1 MPLADDALAGAP
13 DPPADTYAVLVVD
26 DEDSVRSLF
35 ATVLRRNGFEAV
47 EAGSGRE
54 ALELIASR
62 RISAVLLDSRMPQM
76 DGVEVL
82 RTLRNRPAT
91 RTLPVIVVT
100 GEGDVDHRVR
110 ALEAGADDYL
120 AKPVS
125 TAELV
130 ARVRAQL
137 RGQAEWTR
145 LLEERMHE
153 RTTTLS
159 ELGRLRPGADLDATA
174 RRIVERLSHT
184 PQLDGVTLILFSGDG
199 ISVPVAAQGT
209 FAGRLESGRA
219 LPAGLSRHLRDRAG
233 EGPWVERPEH
243 RALPDDKQLEL
254 LGDTSTTA
262 FAPLL
267 AQDQLLGVLGI
278 SDTTSEGGA
287 SRMLALAIDVA
298 AVAAMLLMPQREAWG
313 ASANTREQ
321 VMGVVD
327 RHAFHPVFQPVRRL
341 DDLRA
346 VSVEALTR
354 FDDGAS
360 PQTRFLE
367 AAQAGCGD
375 ELERATLESAI
386 TEARALP
393 PEIGLSLNVSPR
405 LLVADGDLPDLLHG
419 AGRQVTVELTEHDRI
434 DDYASVRAA
443 ITSLG
448 DPVRL
453 SVDDAGAGYASL
465 THVLALAPHFVKL
478 DRTWVRRIGDDPAR
492 QALVAGLVHFA
503 AMTGCS
509 LVAEGIESVTE
520 LEVLQELGVGFG
532 QGYLLGRPAPEPEL
546 AIPSI

>member
-1 MPLADDALAGAP
+1 MTVADETLAGTATK
-13 DPPADTYAVLVVD
+13 PPSAHAILVVD
-26 DEDSVRSLF
+26 DDDSVRSLF
-35 ATVLRRNGFEAV
+35 ATVLRRNGFDV
-47 EAGSGRE
+47 IEAGSGRQ

-62 RISAVLLDSRMPQM
+62 RISAVLLDSRMPEM

-82 RTLRNRPAT
+82 RTLRSRPSS

-100 GEGDVDHRVR
+100 GEGDVDQRVR
-110 ALEAGADDYL
+110 ALEAGADDFL

-153 RTTTLS
+153 RTTTLA
-159 ELGRLRPGADLDATA
+159 ELGRLRPGEGLEATA
-174 RRIVERLSHT
+174 RRIVERLAHT
-184 PQLDGVTLILFSGDG
+184 PPLDGVTLILFSADG
-199 ISVPVAAQGT
+199 ISVPVAAQGA
-209 FAGRLESGRA
+209 FASRLTVGRA
-219 LPAGLSRHLRDRAG
+219 LPAGLSRHLSDRAD

-243 RALPDDKQLEL
+243 RALPDDKHLEL

-278 SDTTSEGGA
+278 SDTTSQGGA
-287 SRMLALAIDVA
+287 SRMLALAIDAA
-298 AVAAMLLMPQREAWG
+298 AVAAMLLLPQRDAWG
-313 ASANTREQ
+313 SSAGTRKQIGAVIDE
-321 VMGVVD
+321 G
-327 RHAFHPVFQPVRRL
+327 AFHPVFQPLREL
-341 DDLRA
+341 DGLRA
-346 VSVEALTR
+346 VGVEALTR

-367 AAQAGCGD
+367 AAQAGCGGA
-375 ELERATLESAI
+375 LEHATLEAAI
-386 TEARALP
+386 AAARSFP
-393 PEIGLSLNVSPR
+393 PDLELSLNVSPR
-405 LLVADGDLPDLLHG
+405 SLTHDTDLPRLLAD
-419 AGRQVTVELTEHDRI
+419 AGRPVTIELTEHDRI

-465 THVLALAPHFVKL
+465 THVLALTPDFVKL

-503 AMTGCS
+503 AMTSCA
-509 LVAEGIESVTE
+509 LVAEGIETPAE
-520 LEVLQELGVGFG
+520 LKVLQELGVTHG
-532 QGYLLGRPAPEPEL
+532 QGYLLGRPAAEPL
-546 AIPSI
+546 LGVPSI

>member
-1 MPLADDALAGAP
+1 MTAADEHLAGAP
-13 DPPADTYAVLVVD
+13 PSPPAAHAVLVVD

-47 EAGSGRE
+47 QASSGRQ

-62 RISAVLLDSRMPQM
+62 RISAVLLDSRMPHM
-76 DGVEVL
+76 DGVETL
-82 RTLRNRPAT
+82 RTLRSRPST

-100 GEGDVDHRVR
+100 GEGDVDQRVR

-145 LLEERMHE
+145 LLEERMRE
-153 RTTTLS
+153 RTTTLA
-159 ELGRLRPGADLDATA
+159 ELGRLHPGESLESTA
-174 RRIVERLSHT
+174 RRIVERLSHI
-184 PQLDGVTLILFSGDG
+184 PQLDGVTLILFSADG
-199 ISVPVAAQGT
+199 ISVPVAAQGA
-209 FAGRLESGRA
+209 FAVGLEAGRA
-219 LPAGLSRHLRDRAG
+219 LPAGLARHLRDRAG

-243 RALPDDKQLEL
+243 RALPDDKHLEL
-254 LGDTSTTA
+254 LGETSTTA

-278 SDTTSEGGA
+278 SDTTTEGA
-287 SRMLALAIDVA
+287 SRMLALAIDAA
-298 AVAAMLLMPQREAWG
+298 AVAAMLLLPQREAWG
-313 ASANTREQ
+313 ASATTRERI
-321 VMGVVD
+321 MGVID
-327 RHAFHPVFQPVRRL
+327 RQAFHPVFQPVRRL
-341 DDLRA
+341 DDLGA

-375 ELERATLESAI
+375 ELERSTLEAAISAS
-386 TEARALP
+386 RGLP
-393 PEIGLSLNVSPR
+393 TAIGLSLNVSPR
-405 LLVADGDLPDLLHG
+405 LLVADATLPQLLRG
-419 AGRQVTVELTEHDRI
+419 PGRQVTVELTEHDRI

-448 DPVRL
+448 DPIRL

-478 DRTWVRRIGDDPAR
+478 DRTWVRRIGDDRAR

-503 AMTGCS
+503 AMTRCS
-509 LVAEGIESVTE
+509 LVAEGIESSTE
-520 LEVLQELGVGFG
+520 LAVLQELGVDLG
-532 QGYLLGRPAPEPEL
+532 QGYLLGRPAVNPDL
-546 AIPSI
+546 AVPSI